1 MRNYFLSILVAAGIL
16 ACSPAQRPAGKSYL
30 ESSVD
35 LLRGKIEA
43 GMATA
48 KFTCR
53 QEILCG
59 ASVIPMFYARRE
71 YAPAW
76 MGRDGRF
83 PQADSLIAALRE
95 SGREGLLPDDYH
107 LARIE
112 SLLALARQQQGKGKQ
127 FDPDAATDLDLLL
140 TDAFLLYGSHLLAG
154 RVDPETLHV
163 DWIAYNPVTD
173 LAALLQSA
181 LDPNNV

>member
-1 MRNYFLSILVAAGIL
+1 MRNVFPSILIIL
-16 ACSPAQRPAGKSYL
+16 GSVGMFSCSPTQTPVGTSFL
-30 ESSVD
+30 ESAVD

-53 QEILCG
+53 QELLCG

-83 PQADSLIAALRE
+83 SQADSLIATIRE
-95 SGREGLLPDDYH
+95 SDREGLPPDGYH
-107 LARIE
+107 LPLIE
-112 SLLALARQQQGKGKQ
+112 SMIAEVRQQRGKGKPY
-127 FDPDAATDLDLLL
+127 DPDAAEDLDLLL
-140 TDAFLLYGSHLLAG
+140 TD
-154 RVDPETLHV
+154 
-163 DWIAYNPVTD
+163 
-173 LAALLQSA
+173 
-181 LDPNNV
+181 